1 MRKRVFGAVLT
12 AALFAGL
19 LTGGCGSSENESKND
34 QEQAGAQ
41 ESGAQ
46 DGMSTQTDN
55 TAAQTAARQAVL
67 QTFEAVT
74 LDGDAYTQENLSEKD
89 VTLINFWSLTCG
101 PCIAEMPDI
110 AAFAASLPENV
121 QVITVCLDGAYDKEA
136 ANEILD
142 DAGFEGVT
150 LLSGDGDFESLCAQ
164 IMYTPTTVVVDTEG
178 NLAGEVIIGGQED
191 LAKTYTDAVNDALI
205 SLGKEEIDLT

>member
-1 MRKRVFGAVLT
+1 MRKRVFGVLLT

-19 LTGGCGSSENESKND
+19 LTSGCGSSGNEPGND
-34 QEQAGAQ
+34 QAQ
-41 ESGAQ
+41 EGGSS
-46 DGMSTQTDN
+46 DVSTQTDH
-55 TAAQTAARQAVL
+55 TAAETAARQAVL

-74 LDGDAYTQENLSEKD
+74 LDGDAYTQENLSQKD

-150 LLSGDGDFESLCAQ
+150 LLSGDGDFEALCAQ
-164 IMYTPTTVVVDTEG
+164 IMYTPTTVVVDADG
-178 NLAGEVIIGGQED
+178 NLAGDVIIGGQED
-191 LAKTYTDAVNDALI
+191 LAKTYADAINEALT